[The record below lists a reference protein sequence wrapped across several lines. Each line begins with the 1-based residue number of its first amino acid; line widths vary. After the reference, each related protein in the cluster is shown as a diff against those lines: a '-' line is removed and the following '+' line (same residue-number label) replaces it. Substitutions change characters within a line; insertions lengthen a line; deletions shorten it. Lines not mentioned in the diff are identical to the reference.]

1 MKKLLLIAGTGDS
14 SAFLAQLPR
23 DIAAVAT
30 AVSAIGAGCIPK
42 RDGIK
47 IHTGSLDQEG
57 FAALLKEE
65 QCDFLV
71 DMSHPF
77 AVEVSAAARA
87 ASQSVNV
94 PYLRFQRESY
104 VDADVDCRRFPDA
117 RSAAEALN
125 EISGNVLLTT
135 GSKTVDVF
143 QKYVAGFGER
153 CYLRVLSSSK
163 ILAEL
168 EDRNI
173 DAGHIFAMKGVAS
186 AALNIALAK
195 EVNATCMVAKDS
207 GVTGGIKEKIAAA
220 KALKIPLFL
229 INAPVETGVVYAT
242 FEEIFAVIREKEE
255 VLL

>member
-14 SAFLAQLPR
+14 SAFLAQLPQ
-23 DIAAVAT
+23 DITAVAT
-30 AVSAIGAGCIPK
+30 TVSAIGADCIPK
-42 RDGIK
+42 REGIK
-47 IHTGSLDQEG
+47 IRTGSLNQEG
-57 FAALLKEE
+57 FAALLQEE

-77 AVEVSAAARA
+77 AVEVSAAARCA
-87 ASQSVNV
+87 AAAVGV

-104 VDADVDCRRFPDA
+104 ADAEVDCRRFPDI
-117 RSAAEALN
+117 RSAAAALN

-135 GSKTVDVF
+135 GSKTVEVF
-143 QKYVAGFGER
+143 QKYVAGFEER

-163 ILAEL
+163 VLAEL
-168 EDRNI
+168 ESRGI

-195 EVNATCMVAKDS
+195 EIDAVCIVAKDS

-229 INAPVETGVVYAT
+229 IDAPAETGAVYAT
-242 FEEIFAVIREKEE
+242 FAEIFAVIREKDE